1 MEPIFKFTNDDTR
14 NGENKSLIQ
23 NMYYLYKK
31 KNIERNYHI
40 FSFYKFIFNLNLKY
54 IMQKFLMQKKMGRI
68 ESLLGMGP

>member
-31 KNIERNYHI
+31 KYREKL
-40 FSFYKFIFNLNLKY
+40 SY
-54 IMQKFLMQKKMGRI
+54 ILILQIYF
-68 ESLLGMGP
+68 